1 MTSTANL
8 LINIKNRPALNTFNQ
23 TYRSI
28 LLELSTGKN
37 VVERFIQ
44 HFFYGYKDA
53 DDYQQKK
60 DAAIHFIDAFKPLM
74 QQGKTKF
81 RDIFQYKDE
90 AELMQDINDATE
102 TASKKE
108 LRKANKTGARLVFS
122 NAMADVRHIT
132 TYEAAVA
139 YGKGTKWC
147 VSSTTMKPGADMPIG
162 KRYFE
167 HYTKDGN
174 LYYIMCK
181 PGAEKLNLTL
191 RTLFN
196 KPRKMQL
203 HDKFAVV
210 MGQHSIEALFSDNEP
225 MDALSFMQMIDAL
238 NIPMKA
244 FKRPI

>member
-1 MTSTANL
+1 ML
-8 LINIKNRPALNTFNQ
+8 TFNQ

-37 VVERFIQ
+37 VVDRFIQ
-44 HFFYGYKDA
+44 HFFYGYEDA
-53 DDYQQKK
+53 NDYEQKK
-60 DAAIHFIDAFKPLM
+60 DAAIYFIDAFKPLM

-81 RDIFQYKDE
+81 RDIFQYEDE

-122 NAMADVRHIT
+122 NEFVDVRRIT
-132 TYEAAVA
+132 TFEAAAA
-139 YGKGTKWC
+139 YGKGTTWC
-147 VSSTTMKPGADMPIG
+147 VSSTDVKPGYDKPAGLMWFD
-162 KRYFE
+162 

-181 PGAEKLNLTL
+181 PGAEKLDIPL

-210 MGQHSIEALFSDNEP
+210 MKSYGIEVWFTNNDN
-225 MDALSFMQMIDAL
+225 MDARSFMQMIDAM
-238 NIPMKA
+238 NIPMSV
-244 FKRPI
+244 FKRFAM